1 MILSLRI
8 NSIRI
13 LSLFS
18 LSSTPSEISFK
29 VGYLEN
35 ILKRVKR
42 FYKYFWSNSIKY
54 WNQLPAEVK
63 VTQVLVRR
71 CGHFGSYQIVLLL
84 FLLVV
89 LVVPAVK
96 PLEIKLLLILQLL
109 LLMTVVSASLVV
121 KTSGMRLVRKQGTVQ
136 VNRRLGC
143 LEKTKCWFHLL
154 VTSALKKNG
163 WTAKI
168 VLETNMKATNWITWA
183 CSFLVVL
190 VVNAD

>member
-1 MILSLRI
+1 M
-8 NSIRI
+8 
-13 LSLFS
+13 
-18 LSSTPSEISFK
+18 
-29 VGYLEN
+29 
-35 ILKRVKR
+35 
-42 FYKYFWSNSIKY
+42 
-54 WNQLPAEVK
+54 PAEVK

-71 CGHFGSYQIVLLL
+71 CGHFGSYQVVLLL

-109 LLMTVVSASLVV
+109 LLMTVISVSLVV

-143 LEKTKCWFHLL
+143 LEKTKCCWFHLL
-154 VTSALKKNG
+154 VNSALKKKG

-168 VLETNMKATNWITWA
+168 VSETNMKATNWITWA

-190 VVNAD
+190 VVNAY